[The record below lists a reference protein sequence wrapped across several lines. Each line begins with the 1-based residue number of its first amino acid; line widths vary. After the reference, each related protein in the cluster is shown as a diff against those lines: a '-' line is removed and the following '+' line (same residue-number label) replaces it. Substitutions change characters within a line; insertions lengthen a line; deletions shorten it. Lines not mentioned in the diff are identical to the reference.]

1 MGFLSNLFSTDPD
14 VKVKKIVK
22 DIFKN
27 IGYGTVEF
35 GEFDEYNDKRRLN
48 ISYTGENANVLV
60 GKNGKNIMALEFL
73 TNIIIK
79 NRTGEDPNL
88 LLDVNDY
95 RKNKDVFLKEIALK
109 AGEEVL
115 KTKKEIVLK
124 PLNPY
129 ERKIVHL
136 TLKKIKRIQ
145 TKSIGRGELKKIIVS
160 YNDPEQR

>member
-1 MGFLSNLFSTDPD
+1 MSFLSNLFAVNPD
-14 VKVKKIVK
+14 VKMKKIIK

-27 IGYGTVEF
+27 IGYDAVEL

-48 ISYTGENANVLV
+48 ILYTGDNANVLV

-95 RKNKDVFLKEIALK
+95 RKNKDIFLKEIALK

-115 KTKKEIVLK
+115 KTKKEITLK

-129 ERKIVHL
+129 ERKIVHV

-145 TKSIGRGELKKIIVS
+145 TKSIGRGDLKKIIVS
-160 YNDPEQR
+160 YTETEQR

>member
-14 VKVKKIVK
+14 AKVKKIVK

-27 IGYGTVEF
+27 IGFSAVEF
-35 GEFDEYNDKRRLN
+35 GDFDEYNDKRRLN
-48 ISYTGENANVLV
+48 LSYNGENANVLV

-115 KTKKEIVLK
+115 KTKQEIVLK

-145 TKSIGRGELKKIIVS
+145 TKSIGRGDLKKIIVS
-160 YNDPEQR
+160 YTESEQR

>member
-1 MGFLSNLFSTDPD
+1 MGLLSRLFGTDQD
-14 VKVKKIVK
+14 SKVKKIIK

-27 IGYGTVEF
+27 IGYADIIMGD
-35 GEFDEYNDKRRLN
+35 FDEYNGKRRLN
-48 ISYTGENANVLV
+48 ISYSGQNANVLV

-79 NRTGEDPNL
+79 NRTSEDPNL

-95 RKNKDVFLKEIALK
+95 RKNKDIFLKEIALK

-115 KTKKEIVLK
+115 KTKKDVVLK

-129 ERKIVHL
+129 ERKIIHV
-136 TLKKIKRIQ
+136 TLKKIKKIQ
-145 TKSIGRGELKKIIVS
+145 TKSLGRGDLKKIVVS
-160 YNDPEQR
+160 YCDTEVR